1 VFKSI
6 VPSQFDERF
15 TVRITKGVNN
25 LEELYYAM
33 SCYWGMDKIKTDMLF
48 INTLDDPV
56 SLPSTIPMHL
66 MRGKEN
72 FFLALLPGGHH

>member
-1 VFKSI
+1 
-6 VPSQFDERF
+6 
-15 TVRITKGVNN
+15 
-25 LEELYYAM
+25 
-33 SCYWGMDKIKTDMLF
+33 MDKIKTDMLF

-72 FFLALLPGGHH
+72 FFLALLPRGHH